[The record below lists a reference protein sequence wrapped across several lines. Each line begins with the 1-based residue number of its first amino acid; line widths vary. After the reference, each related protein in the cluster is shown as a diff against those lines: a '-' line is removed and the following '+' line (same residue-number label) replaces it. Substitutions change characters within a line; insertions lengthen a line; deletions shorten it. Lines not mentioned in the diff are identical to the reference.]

1 MRNTIIGFVAGVF
14 AAHLFVSTATA
25 EPESLHEQHVLR
37 ALERIAGALEKTESA
52 QRDEV
57 RAQQDLVRSV
67 RDVAGR
73 CR

>member
-1 MRNTIIGFVAGVF
+1 MRNTTIGFIAGVL
-14 AAHLFVSTATA
+14 AAHLFVSTAGA
-25 EPESLHEQHVLR
+25 DDKSLQEQRVLQ
-37 ALERIAGALEKTESA
+37 ALGRIAGALEKTEGA
-52 QRDEV
+52 HRDEV

>member
-1 MRNTIIGFVAGVF
+1 MRNTIIGFIAGAL
-14 AAHLFVSTATA
+14 AAHLFVSTAGADA
-25 EPESLHEQHVLR
+25 ETLHEQRVLR
-37 ALERIAGALEKTESA
+37 TLERIAGALEKTENS

-57 RAQQDLVRSV
+57 RGQQELVRAV